1 MNGSIAFVFP
11 GQGSQY
17 VGMGRAL
24 YEAFPEARAVFQE
37 ADAELGY
44 AISQLC
50 FEGPESQLNDTFY
63 TQPAILTVSIAAW
76 RAWQAHGGPSPA
88 LVAGHSLG
96 EFTALVVAGALAFSD
111 ALRLVQE
118 RGRLMKWAG
127 EQQPGAMAAVLGM
140 DRAALEEVCGE
151 ASRETGEVVVI
162 ANDNCPGQLVI
173 SGGKAAVA
181 RAGDLARSRG
191 AKRVVPLAVSIA
203 AHSPLMAPAVGPFRA
218 ALEAVPFRPPHIPVI
233 GNVQACPLDG
243 DPEAL
248 RAELAQQLIAPVR
261 WTESVRWMI
270 ERGVQTF
277 VEFGPR
283 DVLSGLIRRIAPEA
297 RTLRVEDP
305 ETLEQALQ
313 ALTTDEAR
321 SRAQ

>member
-1 MNGSIAFVFP
+1 MSGRLAFVFP

-24 YEAFPEARAVFQE
+24 YEAFPEAREVFEE
-37 ADAELGY
+37 ADDRLGY
-44 AISQLC
+44 ALSRLC

-76 RAWQAHGGPSPA
+76 RAWQARGGPSPD

-96 EFTALVVAGALAFSD
+96 EFTALVVASALSFPHG
-111 ALRLVQE
+111 LYLVQE

-140 DRAALEEVCGE
+140 ERAALEKICIE
-151 ASRETGEVVVI
+151 ANQETGEVVVV

-181 RAGDLARSRG
+181 RAGELARGRG

-203 AHSPLMAPAVGPFRA
+203 AHSPLMAPAVEPFRA
-218 ALEAVPFRPPHIPVI
+218 ALKATPFHPPSIPVI
-233 GNVQACPLDG
+233 SNVQARPLQST
-243 DPEAL
+243 PEDL
-248 RAELAQQLIAPVR
+248 QAELAQQLTAPVR
-261 WTESVRWMI
+261 WTESVQWMM
-270 ERGVQTF
+270 ENGVRIF

-305 ETLEQALQ
+305 QTLEQALR
-313 ALTTDEAR
+313 ALA
-321 SRAQ
+321 

>member
-1 MNGSIAFVFP
+1 MSGRLAFVFP

-24 YEAFPEARAVFQE
+24 YEAFPEAREVFEE
-37 ADAELGY
+37 ADDRLGY
-44 AISQLC
+44 ALSRLC

-76 RAWQAHGGPSPA
+76 RAWQARGGPSPD

-96 EFTALVVAGALAFSD
+96 EFTALVAAGALSFPD
-111 ALRLVQE
+111 ALYLVQE
-118 RGRLMKWAG
+118 RGRWMKRAG

-140 DRAALEEVCGE
+140 ERAALEEICAE
-151 ASRETGEVVVI
+151 ASQETGEAVVV

-181 RAGDLARSRG
+181 RAGELARGRG

-203 AHSPLMAPAVGPFRA
+203 AHSPLMAPAVEPFQ
-218 ALEAVPFRPPHIPVI
+218 AVLKATPFHRPSIPVI
-233 GNVQACPLDG
+233 SNVQARPLQST
-243 DPEAL
+243 PEDL
-248 RAELAQQLIAPVR
+248 RVELAQQLTAPVR
-261 WTESVRWMI
+261 WTESIQWMI
-270 ERGVQTF
+270 ENGVRIF

-305 ETLEQALQ
+305 ETLEQALR
-313 ALTTDEAR
+313 ALD
-321 SRAQ
+321 